1 MFGKD
6 PKDKKNMNDPA
17 KLGRTGKGIEGTL
30 DEKQKEK
37 IAGEIVRDKEKEKK
51 KRAAL
56 LSGKADKKE
65 KKEKT
70 AKSGKKEKLFPK
82 IKRIVKEEIERLKL
96 EREADKTE
104 VKDFYRKKGVIDRP
118 MLIIILVLICF
129 GSVMVFSA
137 SYAYAYDKTGDSYFY
152 VKKQII
158 YGLLGIVIMALIAL
172 FVDYRWIKK
181 LTIPYFGASALLL
194 VAVLAMG
201 VAEGEAVRWLTLG
214 PLTFQPSETMKL
226 GLVLILAWYY
236 SLFEKKVRDENF
248 WRSSFYGTFA
258 PLVIVGMVCVLIAL
272 EKHISGTI
280 IMFAIGMIV
289 IFVAGGKLIWFG
301 GASIVFGLVVAGIIS
316 FTDYATKRLDI
327 WLHPEN
333 YSVQSEVWQ
342 TLQGLYAVGSGG
354 LFGVGLGNS
363 RQKHLFVSQ
372 PQNDFI
378 FAIVCEELG
387 MIGALFVVALFIAF
401 VWRGIVIAKRAP
413 DTFSKLTAIGIVSKV
428 AIQAFLNIAVVTN
441 TIPNTGISLPFFSYG
456 GTALIILLV
465 EMGILLSISRYSCV
479 ENGS

>member
-1 MFGKD
+1 MFGKN
-6 PKDKKNMNDPA
+6 PKDEKNIHDPA

-37 IAGEIVRDKEKEKK
+37 LEGEIVKEK
-51 KRAAL
+51 A
-56 LSGKADKKE
+56 KAKTK
-65 KKEKT
+65 KT
-70 AKSGKKEKLFPK
+70 APSPASGEKAQKSVKKDGKKEKFTDK
-82 IKRIVKEEIERLKL
+82 VKRIVKEEIERLKS
-96 EREADKTE
+96 EHEAEKTE
-104 VKDFYRKKGVIDRP
+104 VKDFYRKKGVVDRP

-137 SYAYAYDKTGDSYFY
+137 SYAYAFDKTGDSYYY
-152 VKKQII
+152 VKRQIAFALI
-158 YGLLGIVIMALIAL
+158 GIAIMAVIAL

-181 LTIPYFGASALLL
+181 LTIPYFAGSAVLL
-194 VAVLAMG
+194 VGVLAMG
-201 VAEGEAVRWLTLG
+201 VAEGEAVRWLTIG
-214 PLTFQPSETMKL
+214 SLTFQPSETMKL
-226 GLVLILAWYY
+226 GLVLILAWYF
-236 SLFEKKVRDENF
+236 SLTEKKVRSENF
-248 WRSSFYGTFA
+248 WRASFYGTFA
-258 PLVIVGMVCVLIAL
+258 PLAIVAAVCVLIAL

-289 IFVAGGKLIWFG
+289 IFVAGGKFRWFAIAG
-301 GASIVFGLVVAGIIS
+301 GGFIAIVAAIIS

-456 GTALIILLV
+456 GTALIILFL
-465 EMGILLSISRYSCV
+465 EMGVLLSISRYSYV